1 MSTFPKDGLTAAD
14 PTLPEMERLLARA
27 ERCLAC
33 KATPTSSDSPCYE
46 FTPGGVE
53 VCSELPWWNGKPI
66 LPETL
71 RAWQE
76 LLISYQAVPHRPDD

>member
-1 MSTFPKDGLTAAD
+1 MSTQSSE
-14 PTLPEMERLLARA
+14 PTLHEMEVLVGRA
-27 ERCLAC
+27 ERCLTC
-33 KATPTSSDSPCYE
+33 NATPTPTGSPCYE

-71 RAWQE
+71 RQWKEIIAA
-76 LLISYQAVPHRPDD
+76 YQAVPHHPDD

>member
-1 MSTFPKDGLTAAD
+1 MKTLSPE
-14 PTLPEMERLLARA
+14 PTVREMEILLARA
-27 ERCLAC
+27 ERCLTC
-33 KATPTSSDSPCYE
+33 MATPTPAGSPCYE

-71 RAWQE
+71 RQWKE
-76 LLISYQAVPHRPDD
+76 IVVSYESVPHRADD

>member
-1 MSTFPKDGLTAAD
+1 MKTLSPE
-14 PTLPEMERLLARA
+14 PTVREMEILVARA

-33 KATPTSSDSPCYE
+33 TATPTPAGSPCYE

-53 VCSELPWWNGKPI
+53 VCSELPWWNGRPI

-71 RAWQE
+71 HRWKE
-76 LLISYQAVPHRPDD
+76 IVTSYQSVPHRPDD